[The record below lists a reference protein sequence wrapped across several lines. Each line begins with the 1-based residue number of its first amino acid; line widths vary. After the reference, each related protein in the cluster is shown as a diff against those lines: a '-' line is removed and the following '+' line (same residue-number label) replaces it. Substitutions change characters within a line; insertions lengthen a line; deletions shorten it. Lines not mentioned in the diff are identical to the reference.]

1 VLLPLPQE
9 LPLVLPVPDTVRVA
23 QPLAV
28 QEAVEQLEKEGT
40 LLGLTWEALGLVEA
54 EEVTAST
61 PLLLPELLTV
71 AQ

>member
-1 VLLPLPQE
+1 MLLPLPQE